1 MHPAVGSPHRIYS
14 GLTIAEIAA
23 EVMRMHLVD
32 GFFVPTPTSD
42 SIVARLNAEIN
53 EAVRADDVHEKLKS
67 IGFNRVEQTPL
78 EAADFFKSELVKWDK
93 IVRAIGF
100 SVD

>member
-1 MHPAVGSPHRIYS
+1 MPRADTHSVQRI
-14 GLTIAEIAA
+14 GL
-23 EVMRMHLVD
+23 
-32 GFFVPTPTSD
+32 GFSCQHD

-53 EAVRADDVHEKLKS
+53 EAVRADDVHEKLRS
-67 IGFNRVEQTPL
+67 IGFDTMEQRPL